1 MKQRILTAMLA
12 LVIFLPFVYYGNWPF
27 VLFTYLLATIGWL
40 ELMRMR
46 MRRSLFLL
54 PLMMGLIYLWV
65 MLLPEAVS
73 LTWMTKPEMIILFVM
88 LLLAYTVLSKNK
100 FNFDDAGF
108 MLISSIYIGMGF
120 YFFIHARMIGL
131 NYILF
136 ILFIIWA
143 TDTGAYFSGNAFGKR
158 KLWPKISPNKTIEG
172 ALGGIVLAS
181 IVGITFQVIYPFNM
195 PMFMIVVVSII
206 ISVVGQIGDLTASA
220 YKRHFN
226 VKDSGQLLPGH
237 GGILDRL
244 DSLLFVLPLLYIIH
258 FI

>member
-1 MKQRILTAMLA
+1 MKQRILTAIIA
-12 LVIFLPFVYYGNWPF
+12 LIIFVPFVIYGNWPF
-27 VLFTYLLATIGWL
+27 VLLTYVLATIGWL

-46 MRRSLFLL
+46 LGRTLILL
-54 PLMMGLIYLWV
+54 PSIIALCFLWM
-65 MLLPEAVS
+65 MLLPKTVS
-73 LTWMTKPEMIILFVM
+73 FPLMTKPELIIIFVM

-100 FNFDDAGF
+100 FTFDDASF
-108 MLISSIYIGMGF
+108 MLLATIYISMGF
-120 YFFIHARMIGL
+120 YFLIQARMMGL

-143 TDTGAYFSGNAFGKR
+143 TDTGAYFLGSALGKK

-181 IVGITFQVIYPFNM
+181 IVGVIFQLIYPFNM
-195 PMFMIVVVSII
+195 SMLTIIIVSIV

-220 YKRHFN
+220 YKRHFG
-226 VKDSGQLLPGH
+226 VKDSGQILPGH

-244 DSLLFVLPLLYIIH
+244 DSLLFVLPLMYIIH

>member
-1 MKQRILTAMLA
+1 MKQRILTAIIA
-12 LVIFLPFVYYGNWPF
+12 LIIFVPFVIYGNWPF
-27 VLFTYLLATIGWL
+27 VLLTYVLATIGWL

-46 MRRSLFLL
+46 LGRTLILL
-54 PLMMGLIYLWV
+54 PSIIALCFLWM
-65 MLLPEAVS
+65 MLLPKTVS
-73 LTWMTKPEMIILFVM
+73 FPLMTKPELIIIFVM

-100 FNFDDAGF
+100 FTFDDASF
-108 MLISSIYIGMGF
+108 MLLATIYISMGF
-120 YFFIHARMIGL
+120 YFLIQARMMGL

-143 TDTGAYFSGNAFGKR
+143 TDTGAYFLGSALGKR

-181 IVGITFQVIYPFNM
+181 IVGVIFQLIYPFNM
-195 PMFMIVVVSII
+195 SMLTIIIVSIV

-220 YKRHFN
+220 YKRHFG
-226 VKDSGQLLPGH
+226 VKDSGQILPGH

-244 DSLLFVLPLLYIIH
+244 DSLLFVLPLMYIIH